1 MQQACIAIIII
12 LLTVA
17 AYLAMVKLYKR
28 FPLPFLIPVLTT
40 TILIVAALMMFHV
53 SYEGYMIGGK
63 WINSLLGPAVVA
75 LAYPLY
81 KQWHIIVKHCVP
93 ILGGVLVGLCMGMI
107 SGLIFAEAFG
117 IDHDLLLSILPK
129 SITTP
134 VAIQI
139 AAGLGGVPS
148 HDCGLFRRHPRAA
161 FPKMASHTQ
170 LPRTRHCIRQR
181 LPCTGHLQ
189 SIGIWRTGRLHEFR
203 LHDALCGA
211 RLILR
216 PARRLAVSYL
226 TKKDCPGGGQSFSF
240 KKQKNQSAAE
250 SP

>member
-148 HDCGLFRRHPRAA
+148 MTVVFVMIAGF
-161 FPKMASHTQ
+161 S
-170 LPRTRHCIRQR
+170 
-181 LPCTGHLQ
+181 GV
-189 SIGIWRTGRLHEFR
+189 
-203 LHDALCGA
+203 
-211 RLILR
+211 ILGDR
-216 PARRLAVSYL
+216 KSVV
-226 TKKDCPGGGQSFSF
+226 
-240 KKQKNQSAAE
+240 
-250 SP
+250 

>member
-40 TILIVAALMMFHV
+40 TILIVAVLMMFHV

-93 ILGGVLVGLCMGMI
+93 ILGGVLSRIMHGNDQR
-107 SGLIFAEAFG
+107 A
-117 IDHDLLLSILPK
+117 DLRRSIR
-129 SITTP
+129 
-134 VAIQI
+134 
-139 AAGLGGVPS
+139 
-148 HDCGLFRRHPRAA
+148 D
-161 FPKMASHTQ
+161 
-170 LPRTRHCIRQR
+170 
-181 LPCTGHLQ
+181 
-189 SIGIWRTGRLHEFR
+189 
-203 LHDALCGA
+203 
-211 RLILR
+211 
-216 PARRLAVSYL
+216 
-226 TKKDCPGGGQSFSF
+226 
-240 KKQKNQSAAE
+240 
-250 SP
+250 

>member
-40 TILIVAALMMFHV
+40 TILIVAVLMIFHV

-81 KQWHIIVKHCVP
+81 KQWHIIVKYCVP

-148 HDCGLFRRHPRAA
+148 MTVVFVMIAGFSGVILGPLFLKWLRIRSSLGQGIALGS
-161 FPKMASHTQ
+161 ASH
-170 LPRTRHCIRQR
+170 
-181 LPCTGHLQ
+181 
-189 SIGIWRTGRLHEFR
+189 
-203 LHDALCGA
+203 ALGTSKA
-211 RLILR
+211 LEYGE
-216 PARRLAVSYL
+216 LAVSMSSVSMTL
-226 TKKDCPGGGQSFSF
+226 CAVLGSFFCPLVVWLFHI
-240 KKQKNQSAAE
+240 
-250 SP
+250 

>member
-93 ILGGVLVGLCMGMI
+93 ILGGVPSMTVVFVMI
-107 SGLIFAEAFG
+107 AGFSGVILGPLFLKWLRIRSSLGQG
-117 IDHDLLLSILPK
+117 I
-129 SITTP
+129 
-134 VAIQI
+134 A
-139 AAGLGGVPS
+139 LGS
-148 HDCGLFRRHPRAA
+148 
-161 FPKMASHTQ
+161 ASH
-170 LPRTRHCIRQR
+170 
-181 LPCTGHLQ
+181 
-189 SIGIWRTGRLHEFR
+189 
-203 LHDALCGA
+203 ALGTSKA
-211 RLILR
+211 LEYGE
-216 PARRLAVSYL
+216 LAVSMSSVSMTL
-226 TKKDCPGGGQSFSF
+226 CAVLGSFF
-240 KKQKNQSAAE
+240 G
-250 SP
+250 PLVVWLFHI